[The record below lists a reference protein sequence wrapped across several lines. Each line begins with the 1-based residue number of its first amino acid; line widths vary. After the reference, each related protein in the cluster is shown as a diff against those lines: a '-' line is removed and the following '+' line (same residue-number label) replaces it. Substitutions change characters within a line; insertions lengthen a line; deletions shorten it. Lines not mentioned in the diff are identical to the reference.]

1 MPELW
6 QEVETGNE
14 HDFSCACQL
23 LSLNKTFRVFSGQR
37 KTCFVQISS
46 SKVDEVI

>member
-1 MPELW
+1 MFKLW

-23 LSLNKTFRVFSGQR
+23 LSLNKTFRVFSDQR
-37 KTCFVQISS
+37 KTCFVQVSS
-46 SKVDEVI
+46 SKVDKVI

>member
-1 MPELW
+1 MLELW

-23 LSLNKTFRVFSGQR
+23 LSLNKTFRVFSGQLLCADQFKQGR
-37 KTCFVQISS
+37 
-46 SKVDEVI
+46 

>member
-1 MPELW
+1 MLELW

-37 KTCFVQISS
+37 KPALCRLVQAR
-46 SKVDEVI
+46 